1 MILGKI
7 LPYPD
12 VQFLFLLSLLIVWVI
27 AYVRVFCGILGG
39 GGGVAVITNHAL
51 KYDNLQG

>member
-12 VQFLFLLSLLIVWVI
+12 VQFLFLLWLLIVWVI
-27 AYVRVFCGILGG
+27 AYVIAYVCVFCGILGG
-39 GGGVAVITNHAL
+39 GGGVAVITTKQIIH
-51 KYDNLQG
+51 